1 MWELYD
7 AIAIDLSTSFQGPI
21 IQAGPL
27 VCVFMTSKCFGAS
40 KGKRSWGCSIL
51 VQEVQAVCFWG
62 SLYHH
67 ELLRKIVI
75 PCSSMRIDISYAY
88 AVQSLAVF
96 QPSFLSFFFVRCQG
110 VSSRG
115 SKLAPRREGCIR
127 VTG

>member
-27 VCVFMTSKCFGAS
+27 VCVFMTSKFFGAS

-96 QPSFLSFFFVRCQG
+96 QPSFLSFFLSDAKAFPAGGASWHQG
-110 VSSRG
+110 G
-115 SKLAPRREGCIR
+115 NDAFE
-127 VTG
+127 